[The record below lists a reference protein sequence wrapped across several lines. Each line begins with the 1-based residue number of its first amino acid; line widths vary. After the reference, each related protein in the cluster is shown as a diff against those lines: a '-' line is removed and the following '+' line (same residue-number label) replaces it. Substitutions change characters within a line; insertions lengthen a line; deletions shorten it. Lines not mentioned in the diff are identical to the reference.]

1 MDLIMSWFYL
11 LTASLFEIVWA
22 VSLKA
27 SDGFS
32 RPGASLIT
40 VSAMITSFWF
50 LALAMR
56 TLPLGTAYAMWT
68 GIGTIGAFTVGILF
82 LDEVLALDR
91 IIAILLI
98 VSGLA
103 ILKMSASA

>member
-1 MDLIMSWFYL
+1 MDLRMSWFYL

-27 SDGFS
+27 TNGFS

-40 VSAMITSFWF
+40 ISAMIASFWF

-56 TLPLGTAYAMWT
+56 SLPLGTAYAIWT
-68 GIGTIGAFTVGILF
+68 GLGTIGAFTIGILF
-82 LDEVLALDR
+82 LGEALALDR

-98 VSGLA
+98 VSGLVL
-103 ILKMSASA
+103 LKLSAGA

>member
-1 MDLIMSWFYL
+1 MSWFYL

-32 RPGASLIT
+32 RPVASLVTI
-40 VSAMITSFWF
+40 SAMIASFWF

-56 TLPLGTAYAMWT
+56 VLPLGTAYAIWT
-68 GIGTIGAFTVGILF
+68 GLGAVGAFTFGILF
-82 LDEVLALDR
+82 LGETLALER
-91 IIAILLI
+91 LIAIALI
-98 VSGLA
+98 VSGLVL
-103 ILKMSASA
+103 LKVSAMV